1 MVYFINLL
9 SKKILDSG
17 TVPKD
22 KKIPYIKQLPPRTIF
37 EDKMQYMV
45 AIAIRNSSLSYYCRS
60 PIPPPIGLDSSQ
72 DLAVDAG
79 AQISP
84 ADFDKVDQSVAFG
97 LIKLTA
103 KQRQA
108 ATAAAVSQRP
118 KVLLTSGINT
128 AVDELVPRFM
138 SIVKTILGKLG
149 LDLIC
154 LRMHLYRV
162 EAKDFPRLTAKL
174 GREIERENNDVTS
187 SFSIRLLS
195 KFSGEVDAIERE
207 GRKNRRPNPSVVDKA
222 IELYNADQEGPQE
235 TPLRSLSVM
244 IDTRGRTSTVQT
256 SILLQ

>member
-1 MVYFINLL
+1 MVESLL
-9 SKKILDSG
+9 KNRKMF
-17 TVPKD
+17 K
-22 KKIPYIKQLPPRTIF
+22 YIHGLPGIG
-37 EDKMQYMV
+37 KSYLALCLIIV
-45 AIAIRNSSLSYYCRS
+45 ALLY
-60 PIPPPIGLDSSQ
+60 PPPIGLDNSQ
-72 DLAVDAG
+72 DLAIDAG

-84 ADFDKVDQSVAFG
+84 ADFDKVDQSVALG

-118 KVLLTSGINT
+118 KVLFTSGINT
-128 AVDELVPRFM
+128 ALDDLVFRFK

-154 LRMHLYRV
+154 LRMHSYKV

-187 SFSIRLLS
+187 SFLIRLLS
-195 KFSGEVDAIERE
+195 KFSGEVDAFERE

-235 TPLRSLSVM
+235 TPLRSLSVT

-256 SILLQ
+256 SILLQWQLNTCMRVSSMGL